1 MPTADRMDLDSGFV
15 RGQFPALEDEWTF
28 LDNAGGSQILE
39 PVLRR
44 IREYLVTSN
53 VQHGASYDV
62 SALAMDRVAEAT
74 AAMAGFVN
82 ASPAEIVMGP
92 STTQLLHNLALCL
105 GRTLAEG
112 DEVIVTDCDHEANIG
127 AWRRLEERG
136 VRVRTWKVRP
146 ESWSLELDDLRALL
160 TDRTRWVA
168 LTHASNVIG
177 TIHPVREI
185 SRVVHDAG
193 AMVCVDGVAFAPHR
207 RIDVRDLDVDF
218 YALSFYKV
226 YGPHYAMLY
235 GKQEHLLR
243 LPGINHFFI
252 GPGQVPYKFQPGGVN
267 YELCHGM
274 LGLEDYARD
283 FASVHRQ
290 GDTASA
296 EPVELMFDLVARHEE
311 KLAARLLDFLNGKP
325 RARVIG
331 LPESDRRK
339 RVPTVSFVVDGVPS
353 DEISRRID
361 DHRIGIRHGD
371 FYARRLAEALGYAPE
386 SGFVRVSMV
395 HYNTLPEID
404 ALIRGLDPLF

>member
-1 MPTADRMDLDSGFV
+1 MDLDSGFV